1 MPRTRVHNMNISL
14 DGYAAGEHVTFDA
27 PIGGAERLFKWF
39 DGRVIHGVDK
49 ADAPVTLD
57 RALTSMWSQ
66 GIGAEIMGRRKF
78 GPQVGDW
85 PDDGWRGWWG
95 DEPPFQTPVF
105 VMSHHPHPT
114 IDFPNGTSF
123 RFVDGPPG
131 EVLGLAQEAAGG
143 RDVRIG
149 GGPST
154 VRQFLQADLVD
165 FMHLVI
171 VPITL
176 GRGVSLWEG
185 SGGLEDRFT
194 IESVTSPSGLTHQL
208 WNKNDHV

>member
-1 MPRTRVHNMNISL
+1 MYRTRVHNMNISL

-49 ADAPVTLD
+49 VDAPVTLD

-66 GIGAEIMGRRKF
+66 GIGAGVH
-78 GPQVGDW
+78 GTPQVRS
-85 PDDGWRGWWG
+85 PGWRLARRRVAGLAG
-95 DEPPFQTPVF
+95 DGRNWRHPC
-105 VMSHHPHPT
+105 SSGRCPHPA
-114 IDFPNGTSF
+114 IDFPDGTSF
-123 RFVDGPPG
+123 RFVGGPPE
-131 EVLGLAQEAAGG
+131 EVLRLAREAAGG

-185 SGGLEDRFT
+185 SSGLEDRFAV
-194 IESVTSPSGLTHQL
+194 ESVTSPSGLTHQL
-208 WNKNDHV
+208 WNKK